1 MKTIVKM
8 ATALALTLALAACG
22 SKDTEQSESKSEAG
36 HEDGHENGHG
46 EEGVVAL
53 TAQQIASAGI
63 EIVSP
68 TIGGNTGA
76 IELPATITGDPEATQ
91 VVSAAIGGRV
101 VSLTRN
107 LGQSVR
113 RGEPLAVIESRE
125 AAQLG
130 GEIEAAQARL
140 TLAESNYARERR
152 LFAERVSPEQ
162 DLIAART
169 AASEARI
176 ALRLARQ
183 QLAAAGVP
191 GAGGN
196 LNRIAITAPI
206 SGQVIQRSATLGQTV
221 AADAELYRVANLGE
235 VALELA
241 LQPGDAGQVHPGSAV
256 IVSAAERTA
265 NARISFVSPAL
276 DPETRLVPALAR
288 IDNRAGLWRIGEPVT
303 ASVQLSS
310 GNAGDGTIR
319 VPTTAVQT
327 VEGKTVVFVRTATG
341 FRAAPVKLGRQDG
354 NMVVVTSG
362 LTGRERIAAQNSFTL
377 KSALGA
383 SEAGHED

>member
-1 MKTIVKM
+1 M
-8 ATALALTLALAACG
+8 
-22 SKDTEQSESKSEAG
+22 
-36 HEDGHENGHG
+36 
-46 EEGVVAL
+46 
-53 TAQQIASAGI
+53 
-63 EIVSP
+63 
-68 TIGGNTGA
+68 
-76 IELPATITGDPEATQ
+76 
-91 VVSAAIGGRV
+91 
-101 VSLTRN
+101 
-107 LGQSVR
+107 
-113 RGEPLAVIESRE
+113 
-125 AAQLG
+125 
-130 GEIEAAQARL
+130 
-140 TLAESNYARERR
+140 AESNYARERR

-196 LNRIAITAPI
+196 LNRVAITAPI

-241 LQPGDAGQVHPGSAV
+241 LQPADAGQVLPGSAV
-256 IVSAAERTA
+256 IVSAAGRTA

-303 ASVQLSS
+303 ASVQLAS

-327 VEGKTVVFVRTATG
+327 VEGKTVVFVRTASG

-354 NMVVVTSG
+354 NMVVIAGGLSG
-362 LTGRERIAAQNSFTL
+362 HERIAAQNSFTL